1 MGEGALSYPVH
12 PESGSQMPGTPTLPT
27 SLTAKPLFCSG
38 RRPPAAGRD
47 ARPLPQ
53 RSLGVAR
60 RAWPGAEGA
69 RVAFRWESSPRPAF
83 LLPAAWNSGE
93 RADAPAAIVG
103 YEVTPRWET
112 HGRSFRTE

>member
-12 PESGSQMPGTPTLPT
+12 PESGSQMPGTPISPLP
-27 SLTAKPLFCSG
+27 SRPNRCSVPG
-38 RRPPAAGRD
+38 AAPGSRTGLAAPPAAQSGC
-47 ARPLPQ
+47 
-53 RSLGVAR
+53 SEEGVAGSR
-60 RAWPGAEGA
+60 RGA
-69 RVAFRWESSPRPAF
+69 RGLPLGEQPSRPAF